1 MRAAPKRSRPHR
13 NGTLPPKKAGC
24 PAAPSKYQSA
34 DVVSF
39 EEFRND
45 PESIADRAATTG
57 DRMLVMRRGK
67 TLAVVVPVE
76 DLAALEAL
84 EDYWDKVMA
93 REAMLDTSRPVPW
106 EKVKQRLGL

>member
-1 MRAAPKRSRPHR
+1 
-13 NGTLPPKKAGC
+13 
-24 PAAPSKYQSA
+24 
-34 DVVSF
+34 
-39 EEFRND
+39 
-45 PESIADRAATTG
+45 
-57 DRMLVMRRGK
+57 MLVMRRGK